1 MDTDKYLTLISE
13 TNNVHNF
20 TVRFTDELTFAE
32 DWEVA
37 LVQAYLPH
45 RDSHFQESF
54 KKYFPKNEA
63 IGELAVHYNTSPTA
77 TSSTSTSS
85 TVRIHDIVDGII
97 KGTTKL
103 DVLKMIYSV
112 ARNKIMHEL
121 KTDASVT
128 AAYPKDDKGNVLHQI
143 LEETA
148 YGVTLKGYAVKGG
161 RLTLD
166 KTLAQ
171 MLDVMNVAG
180 TGLGSG
186 VRFVFRDNDNI
197 KRADTFTYDSDE
209 INLFSGVDWVFTTL
223 HTPWSIRYI
232 PGTVYQHVDINC
244 DMIIPQQAN
253 NNKYKYTLHHAEVPD
268 DDSLV
273 IPHKR
278 MYMKLSSTSYSSAQ
292 IWIRHEPSI
301 SDIVPTQPFEK
312 TRVTLHFR
320 KKPSQT
326 ITSQTV

>member
-13 TNNVHNF
+13 TSSVHNF
-20 TVRFTDELTFAE
+20 TVGFTDELTFGE

-45 RDSHFQESF
+45 RDSHFQENF
-54 KKYFPKNEA
+54 KKYFPNNKVV
-63 IGELAVHYNTSPTA
+63 GQLAVHYNTSPTA
-77 TSSTSTSS
+77 TSSRSTSS
-85 TVRIHDIVDGII
+85 TVRINDIVDGII

-103 DVLKMIYSV
+103 DVLKMIYTV
-112 ARNKIMHEL
+112 AWNKIMHDL

-128 AAYPKDDKGNVLHQI
+128 AAYPKDDKRNVLHQI

-161 RLTLD
+161 RFTLD

-180 TGLGSG
+180 TGLGNG

-197 KRADTFTYDSDE
+197 KRTDTFTYNNDE
-209 INLFSGVDWVFTTL
+209 INLFSSVDWVFTTL
-223 HTPWSIRYI
+223 QTPWSIRYI
-232 PGTVYQHVDINC
+232 PETAYQHVDINC

-273 IPHKR
+273 IPHER

-292 IWIRHEPSI
+292 IWITHEPSI

-326 ITSQTV
+326 V